1 MRQRCGTRLPGSR
14 ALQTGVPMWHCLGE
28 AQRPQHTSRAELA
41 RLAVH
46 GRPAAGGGK
55 QPHLGRRE
63 GYHGKNKTE
72 HVAYWSA
79 PSLPYDCTN
88 CSSCVSERGAA
99 SPYCDGFVL
108 IQVLY
113 LLLSLHFILD
123 GMYGFVQEAA
133 LQCCSAFSSSLLC
146 QAQYSVVSF
155 ISMEKSRANPN
166 LSSRPLS

>member
-1 MRQRCGTRLPGSR
+1 
-14 ALQTGVPMWHCLGE
+14 MWHAAPRQPSASNRCSHVALPWRGAE
-28 AQRPQHTSRAELA
+28 AAAHQQSGAGQAGCAWPASSR
-41 RLAVH
+41 
-46 GRPAAGGGK
+46 GGK

-63 GYHGKNKTE
+63 GVCYHGKNKTE

>member
-1 MRQRCGTRLPGSR
+1 MARGSQAAERSKQVFPCGTALERRRGRSTPAERSWPGWLCM
-14 ALQTGVPMWHCLGE
+14 AGQ
-28 AQRPQHTSRAELA
+28 QQ
-41 RLAVH
+41 
-46 GRPAAGGGK
+46 GGGK
-55 QPHLGRRE
+55 QPQLGRRE